1 MPDRAIKGPGRP
13 LARPGVRHYGLAP
26 DRDWG
31 CAMQKDVF
39 HQAIVGGIRFDGVL
53 SADGPYITA
62 CSVAGNQTV
71 GGVALVVSGLR
82 RFLPS
87 QFGPGPGPWG
97 WYIVKYRSEARV
109 LLDGFTDE
117 HLSHMRV
124 EFGLLPVDG
133 QDKRG
138 GSVRAFYESRAWAG
152 LVQWVGKHP
161 RMAKRMSRYDAYLP
175 G

>member
-1 MPDRAIKGPGRP
+1 M
-13 LARPGVRHYGLAP
+13 RHYGLAP

-31 CAMQKDVF
+31 CAMQKDTF
-39 HQAIVGGIRFDGVL
+39 HQAVVGGIRFDGVL

-62 CSVAGNQTV
+62 CSVAGNWPA

-82 RFLPS
+82 QFLPS
-87 QFGPGPGPWG
+87 QFGRGPGPWG

-109 LLDGFTDE
+109 LLDGFTNG
-117 HLSHMRV
+117 HLGRMRA
-124 EFGLLPVDG
+124 EFGLLPVDEH
-133 QDKRG
+133 KRHG
-138 GSVRAFYESRAWAG
+138 GSARAFYESRAWAG

-175 G
+175 GWYDHALIARGEPAL